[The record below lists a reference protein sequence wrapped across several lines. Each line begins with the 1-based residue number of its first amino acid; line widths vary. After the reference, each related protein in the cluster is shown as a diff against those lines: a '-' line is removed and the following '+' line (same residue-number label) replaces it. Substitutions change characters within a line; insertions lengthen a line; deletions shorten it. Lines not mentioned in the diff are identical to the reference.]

1 MANIHIILQGKGG
14 VGKSLIASLLTQYL
28 NKKHQINQQ
37 PLTLIDT
44 DPINKTFSRYEKLPV
59 RSLDI
64 LENEEIN
71 QRKFDEIIELI
82 AQAKGD
88 AVIDNG
94 ASSFIALS
102 TYIKEMGIPD
112 IIKNLGHDLIIHT
125 VITGGQAL
133 NDTLVGFAQMAHHL
147 SGNTKFVVWLNPFW
161 GEVKADGKSFEQ
173 MNVYKANKDAITA
186 LIQIPELKQ
195 ETFGHDL
202 STILNEN
209 LTFEEAINDPGK
221 TIMTRQ
227 RLKIIQDDLFK
238 RLDAA
243 VVI

>member
-1 MANIHIILQGKGG
+1 MANIHVILQGKGG

-28 NKKHQINQQ
+28 LNNNPDPDK
-37 PLTLIDT
+37 PLMLIDT
-44 DPINKTFSRYEKLPV
+44 DPINKTFSRYERLPV
-59 RSLDI
+59 QSLNI

-71 QRKFDEIIELI
+71 PRKFDEIIELI
-82 AQAKGD
+82 ASSKGD
-88 AVIDNG
+88 TVIDNG

-102 TYIKEMGIPD
+102 TYIKEMGIPE
-112 IIKNLGHDLIIHT
+112 IIKGLGHEMIIHT
-125 VITGGQAL
+125 VITGGQAF
-133 NDTLVGFAQMAHHL
+133 NDTLVGFAQIANHL
-147 SGNTKFVVWLNPFW
+147 SGQAKFVVWLNPYW
-161 GEVKADGKSFEQ
+161 GEIKSDGKTFEQ
-173 MNVYKANKDAITA
+173 MAVYMAHQAAISA

-202 STILNEN
+202 STMLNEN

-227 RLKIIQDDLFK
+227 RLKIIQDDLYK

>member
-28 NKKHQINQQ
+28 IKKHSDPKQT
-37 PLTLIDT
+37 LTLIDT
-44 DPINKTFSRYEKLPV
+44 DPINKTFSRYERLPV

-82 AQAKGD
+82 AQAQGD

-102 TYIKEMGIPD
+102 TYIKEMGIPEV
-112 IIKNLGHDLIIHT
+112 IKSLGHELMIHT

-147 SGNTKFVVWLNPFW
+147 SSHSQFVVWLNPFW
-161 GEVKADGKSFEQ
+161 GEVKADNKNFEQ
-173 MNVYKANKDAITA
+173 MNVYKANKNAISA

-202 STILNEN
+202 STMLNEN
-209 LTFEEAINDPGK
+209 LTFDEAINDPNK

-227 RLKIIQDDLFK
+227 RLKIMQDDLFK

-243 VVI
+243 AVL

>member
-28 NKKHQINQQ
+28 LLKNPDLNK

-44 DPINKTFSRYEKLPV
+44 DPINQTFSRYERLPV
-59 RSLDI
+59 QSLNI

-71 QRKFDEIIELI
+71 PRKFDEIIELI
-82 AQAKGD
+82 ASSKGD
-88 AVIDNG
+88 TVIDNG

-102 TYIKEMGIPD
+102 TYIKEMGIAE
-112 IIKNLGHDLIIHT
+112 IIKTLGHELIIHT
-125 VITGGQAL
+125 VITGGQAF
-133 NDTLVGFAQMAHHL
+133 NDTLVGFAQMANHL
-147 SGNTKFVVWLNPFW
+147 GGHAKFVVWLNPYW
-161 GEVKADGKSFEQ
+161 GEVKADGKTFEQ
-173 MNVYKANKDAITA
+173 MAVYKAHKAAISA
-186 LIQIPELKQ
+186 LIQMPELKQ

-202 STILNEN
+202 SSMLNEN
-209 LTFEEAINDPGK
+209 LTFEEAINDPNK

-227 RLKIIQDDLFK
+227 RLKIMQDDLYK

-243 VVI
+243 VVL

>member
-28 NKKHQINQQ
+28 LNNNPDPHK

-44 DPINKTFSRYEKLPV
+44 DPINKTFSRYERLPV
-59 RSLDI
+59 QSLNI

-71 QRKFDEIIELI
+71 PRKFDEIIELI
-82 AQAKGD
+82 AGSKGD
-88 AVIDNG
+88 TVIDNG

-102 TYIKEMGIPD
+102 TYIKEMGIPE
-112 IIKNLGHDLIIHT
+112 IIQGLGHELIIHT
-125 VITGGQAL
+125 VITGGQAF
-133 NDTLVGFAQMAHHL
+133 NDTLVGFAQIANHL
-147 SGNTKFVVWLNPFW
+147 SGQAKFVVWLNPYW
-161 GEVKADGKSFEQ
+161 GEIKSDGKTFEQ
-173 MNVYKANKDAITA
+173 MAVYKAHQPAISA
-186 LIQIPELKQ
+186 LIQIPELKH

-209 LTFEEAINDPGK
+209 LTFEEAINDPDK

-243 VVI
+243 IVL

>member
-28 NKKHQINQQ
+28 LNNPDPDKT
-37 PLTLIDT
+37 LTLIDT
-44 DPINKTFSRYEKLPV
+44 DPINKTFSRYERLPV
-59 RSLDI
+59 QSLNI

-71 QRKFDEIIELI
+71 PRKFDEIIELI
-82 AQAKGD
+82 AGSKGD
-88 AVIDNG
+88 TVIDNG

-102 TYIKEMGIPD
+102 SYIKEMGIPE
-112 IIKNLGHDLIIHT
+112 IIKCLGHELIIHT
-125 VITGGQAL
+125 VITGGQAF
-133 NDTLVGFAQMAHHL
+133 NDTLVGFAQIANHL
-147 SGNTKFVVWLNPFW
+147 SGQAKFVVWLNPYW
-161 GEVKADGKSFEQ
+161 GEIKSDGKTFEQ
-173 MNVYKANKDAITA
+173 MAVYKAHQAAISA

-202 STILNEN
+202 STMLNEN
-209 LTFEEAINDPGK
+209 QTFEEAINDPGK

>member
-1 MANIHIILQGKGG
+1 MSKIHVILQGKGG

-28 NKKHQINQQ
+28 LHKHSDPKK

-44 DPINKTFSRYEKLPV
+44 DPINKTFSRYEHLPV
-59 RSLDI
+59 KSLDI
-64 LENEEIN
+64 IENDEIN

-82 AQAKGD
+82 AHSTGD
-88 AVIDNG
+88 TVIDNG

-102 TYIKEMGIPD
+102 TYIKDMGIPEVL
-112 IIKNLGHDLIIHT
+112 KSFGHELIIHT

-133 NDTLVGFAQMAHHL
+133 NDTLVGFAQMANHL
-147 SGNTKFVVWLNPFW
+147 SSHAKFVVWLNPYW
-161 GEVKADGKSFEQ
+161 GEVKSEGKTFEQ
-173 MNVYKANKDAITA
+173 MAVYKANKEAITA
-186 LIQIPELKQ
+186 LIQIPEHKH

-202 STILNEN
+202 SAMLNQN
-209 LTFEEAINDPGK
+209 LTFDEAISDPDK

-227 RLKIIQDDLFK
+227 RLKIMQDDIYK

-243 VVI
+243 VIL

>member
-28 NKKHQINQQ
+28 TNKHQDSKQA
-37 PLTLIDT
+37 LTLIDT

-88 AVIDNG
+88 TVIDNG

-112 IIKNLGHDLIIHT
+112 IIKSLGHDLIIHT

-161 GEVKADGKSFEQ
+161 GEVKAEGKAFEQ
-173 MNVYKANKDAITA
+173 MNVYKANKEAITA

-202 STILNEN
+202 STMLNEN

-238 RLDAA
+238 RLDTA